1 MNLSFYCCTA
11 HHRLH
16 QNYKYFPSCQA
27 PASLPW
33 GWWRTALCIWWS
45 QNLDAALHIL
55 HIGGYIFG
63 YLAHRWI
70 YFWISCTSV
79 DTFLDILRFEEV
91 EIFGQF
97 HVVSYSIV
105 RLPGVCGNRR
115 RLQASQYVSSLL
127 KKWVRSQEA
136 FIISIWILWTG
147 CRQGYAFQGSV
158 DLKKTKA
165 RPHQARAWCASSNA
179 LLRPARDFCEKH
191 KICPTKSS
199 RVKQKC

>member
-1 MNLSFYCCTA
+1 MFPPLPSSSLSALGLMENCS
-11 HHRLH
+11 LH
-16 QNYKYFPSCQA
+16 LMEPEF
-27 PASLPW
+27 
-33 GWWRTALCIWWS
+33 GRCI
-45 QNLDAALHIL
+45 A
-55 HIGGYIFG
+55 
-63 YLAHRWI
+63 YLAHPWI

-147 CRQGYAFQGSV
+147 CRQGYAFHGTV
-158 DLKKTKA
+158 DLKKKQKPA
-165 RPHQARAWCASSNA
+165 HIKHQARAWCASSNA
-179 LLRPARDFCEKH
+179 PLRPARDFCEKH
-191 KICPTKSS
+191 KICPTKNEADMLS
-199 RVKQKC
+199 RYAQHCSLGFFKNC

>member
-1 MNLSFYCCTA
+1 MENCS
-11 HHRLH
+11 LH
-16 QNYKYFPSCQA
+16 LMEPE
-27 PASLPW
+27 
-33 GWWRTALCIWWS
+33 
-45 QNLDAALHIL
+45 
-55 HIGGYIFG
+55 FG
-63 YLAHRWI
+63 RWIAYLAHPWI
-70 YFWISCTSV
+70 YSWISCTSV

-147 CRQGYAFQGSV
+147 CRQGYAFHGSV
-158 DLKKTKA
+158 DVKKIKA
-165 RPHQARAWCASSNA
+165 RPHQARASSNA
-179 LLRPARDFCEKH
+179 PLRPARYFCEKH

-199 RVKQKC
+199 RVKQKCSLGFFKNC